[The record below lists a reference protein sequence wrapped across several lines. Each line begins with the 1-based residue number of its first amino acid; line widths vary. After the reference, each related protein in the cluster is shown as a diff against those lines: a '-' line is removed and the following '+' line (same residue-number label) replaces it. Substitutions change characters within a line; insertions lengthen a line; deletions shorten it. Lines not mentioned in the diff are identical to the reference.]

1 MIKCL
6 ICEKKIKTIL
16 LDIYKCRCKNIYCVK
31 HLHDHNCDFDYKK
44 LLEIGDEV
52 INTKIMKI

>member
-6 ICEKKIKTIL
+6 ICGKKIKTII
-16 LDIYKCRCKNIYCVK
+16 LDIYKCRCKSIYCVN

-44 LLEIGDEV
+44 LLKINDEV